1 MPAPCY
7 HAADACSRTLLTS
20 LQLLLIAVA
29 ATVAFVAVRLALGAA
44 VQHLLDRREDRQEE
58 GLITAV
64 ELERRIRTLQRLAN
78 RVAGA
83 VIVIVATLM
92 ALERFD
98 VDIGPAIAGLG
109 VIGIAVGL
117 GAQTLIKDWLA
128 GIFIVIEN
136 QYSAG
141 DRVRIAGVEGEVEDF
156 SLRRTTLRDP
166 DGTVHSVPNGQIIVA
181 SNLSRGR
188 PNARKGLG
196 FGHAPAAQDADPSER
211 AEE

>member
-1 MPAPCY
+1 MELDPWAQ
-7 HAADACSRTLLTS
+7 TTF
-20 LQLLLIAVA
+20 QVLLIALA
-29 ATVAFVAVRLALGAA
+29 ASIAFVAVRLALGAA
-44 VQHLLDRREDRQEE
+44 VHHLLERRERQQEE
-58 GLITAV
+58 GLLTAG
-64 ELERRIRTLQRLAN
+64 ELERRIRTLQRLAS

-83 VIVIVATLM
+83 VIVIVASLM
-92 ALERFD
+92 VLKLFAI
-98 VDIGPAIAGLG
+98 DIGPAIAGLG

-117 GAQTLIKDWLA
+117 GAQTLVKDWLA

-141 DRVRIAGVEGEVEDF
+141 DLVRITGVEGEVEDF

-188 PNARKGLG
+188 PKPGKGLG
-196 FGHAPAAQDADPSER
+196 FGAARQPEATDPAEGPNAK
-211 AEE
+211 